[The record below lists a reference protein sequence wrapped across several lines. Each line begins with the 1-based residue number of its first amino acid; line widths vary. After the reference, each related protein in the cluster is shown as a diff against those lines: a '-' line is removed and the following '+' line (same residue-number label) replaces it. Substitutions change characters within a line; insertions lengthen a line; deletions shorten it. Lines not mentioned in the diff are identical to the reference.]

1 MALKDVVYIDVL
13 ARPINTS
20 FGLPKV
26 AKNENKK
33 IKKIKKKQLLK
44 RWNGWID
51 FVHMVEGDA
60 IGLRASPA
68 ASFSHLGCSNQSSL
82 ITDRIFKW

>member
-13 ARPINTS
+13 AGP
-20 FGLPKV
+20 
-26 AKNENKK
+26 
-33 IKKIKKKQLLK
+33 IKKKKKKQLLK